1 MPAFLLLT
9 LSETSYGESSDY
21 PIGMGTGRRS
31 MGLLDIQCKETSM
44 SENKGHSDKNPSYPE
59 LDDMGSAASRAG
71 DKAGNQQ
78 SAGQPDVGNQQSGKL
93 QGSNQSSKQD
103 SKQQGSQQQGS
114 QQQGQK
120 QRQQQNQQHGGQ
132 HASGG
137 TPALDDLNSK
147 QGSRQSGQDAQQTDW
162 DNLQDKHR

>member
-1 MPAFLLLT
+1 
-9 LSETSYGESSDY
+9 
-21 PIGMGTGRRS
+21 

-71 DKAGNQQ
+71 QSAGNQQ
-78 SAGQPDVGNQQSGKL
+78 SAGGQQDIGNQQSGNL
-93 QGSNQSSKQD
+93 QGSNPQNDQQSG
-103 SKQQGSQQQGS
+103 SKQQGSQQQGQQGG
-114 QQQGQK
+114 QQQGQS
-120 QRQQQNQQHGGQ
+120 QQHGGQ

-147 QGSRQSGQDAQQTDW
+147 QGNSQSASQNDALQTDW